1 MRVHVCVHSCSWIRA
16 RNKECTNMYIYIYNY
31 IPTKMYIP
39 YIRTLS
45 TNMCLTVHG
54 LRTCVH
60 KCSFKFLCHI
70 FRD

>member
-1 MRVHVCVHSCSWIRA
+1 MCVCIRVHGYVLVTKNA
-16 RNKECTNMYIYIYNY
+16 QTCTYIYIYNY

-45 TNMCLTVHG
+45 TNMFLTVHG

-60 KCSFKFLCHI
+60 KCSFKFL
-70 FRD
+70 

>member
-16 RNKECTNMYIYIYNY
+16 RNKECTKHVHIYIYNY

-45 TNMCLTVHG
+45 TNMFLTVHG

-60 KCSFKFLCHI
+60 KCSFKFL
-70 FRD
+70 